1 MTQSEQDR
9 QSKNGAGPAGKAE
22 AEVVPMAR
30 RRQFSRAYKLR
41 ILAEVEQC
49 QWGEVGA
56 LLRRQGLYSSVL
68 SKWRQQ
74 KTAGKLDQP
83 TREASQQDK
92 EQAKELRQLQRENA
106 RLQAELAADLGLVD
120 LVDTGLVFV
129 GPVVRV
135 GQAE

>member
-1 MTQSEQDR
+1 MSQSGQDR
-9 QSKNGAGPAGKAE
+9 QAKNGVGPAGKADP
-22 AEVVPMAR
+22 EVVPMAR

-56 LLRRQGLYSSVL
+56 LLRREGLYSSVL

-83 TREASQQDK
+83 TREANQQDK

-106 RLQAELAADLGLVD
+106 RLQAELAK
-120 LVDTGLVFV
+120 
-129 GPVVRV
+129 
-135 GQAE
+135 AEAIIEVQKKLSTLLEAMRN

>member
-1 MTQSEQDR
+1 
-9 QSKNGAGPAGKAE
+9 
-22 AEVVPMAR
+22 MAR

-49 QWGEVGA
+49 QRGEVGA
-56 LLRRQGLYSSVL
+56 LLRREGLYSSVL

-92 EQAKELRQLQRENA
+92 EQAQELRQLQRENA
-106 RLQAELAADLGLVD
+106 RLQAELA
-120 LVDTGLVFV
+120 
-129 GPVVRV
+129 R
-135 GQAE
+135 AEAIIEVQKKLSALLEAMRN